1 MKRACG
7 FNLFKSRFCDQQNK
21 RSENNFEG
29 IVSKTFHSLALVLLF
44 AILLSGCVP
53 LKQFNDLEEAN
64 KELSSEV
71 DDLSSSN
78 ELLEG
83 RNEELKALAD
93 KLKDQVSELT
103 ADTLQKSREL
113 NGCRDDLQKKR
124 EEYNQLLSQLREQ
137 SGADS
142 SEELLEHL
150 QHLQEDLQEREDSLI
165 QSERNLEA
173 GKRDLEKA
181 EAELTRA
188 KADLEETREEL
199 ESKNQRLIELE
210 EALAQ
215 KDSASNALRKAVSD
229 ALMGFDQD
237 QLQVHI
243 KNGKVYVSMEE
254 KLLFGSGSYQVSS
267 EGASAL
273 REVGKVLADQKDINI
288 MIEGHTDPVPYKSGR
303 LLDNWDLSVK
313 RATSVTRILLE
324 NTEIE
329 PSRVI
334 AAGRGP
340 HVPITS
346 NDSEEGRRKNRRTEI
361 ILTPKLEQ
369 VLDIL
374 ETH

>member
-7 FNLFKSRFCDQQNK
+7 FNLFKSRFCDKQNK

-124 EEYNQLLSQLREQ
+124 EEYNQLLSQLRDQ
-137 SGADS
+137 TGAES

-150 QHLQEDLQEREDSLI
+150 QQLQEDLQEREDSLI
-165 QSERNLEA
+165 QSERTLEA
-173 GKRDLEKA
+173 RKRDLEKS
-181 EAELTRA
+181 EAELSRA

-288 MIEGHTDPVPYKSGR
+288 MIEGHTDPVPYQSGR

-340 HVPITS
+340 HVPVTS
-346 NDSEEGRRKNRRTEI
+346 NDSEAGRRKNRRTEI

>member
-7 FNLFKSRFCDQQNK
+7 FNPSNIHFCHGQSKGNEKQFRAGIFKLSHFIAPVI
-21 RSENNFEG
+21 FF
-29 IVSKTFHSLALVLLF
+29 T
-44 AILLSGCVP
+44 ILLSGCVP
-53 LKQFNDLEEAN
+53 LKQYNDLEEAN

-71 DDLSSSN
+71 DELSSSN

-83 RNEELKALAD
+83 RNEELKELAD
-93 KLKDQVSELT
+93 KLKKQVSELT
-103 ADTLQKSREL
+103 ADTLKKGREL
-113 NGCRDDLQKKR
+113 SACRDDLKEKR
-124 EEYNQLLSQLREQ
+124 EEYNQLLAQLRDQ
-137 SGADS
+137 TGAES

-150 QHLQEDLQEREDSLI
+150 QQLQEDLQAREDSLI
-165 QSERNLEA
+165 QSERTLEA
-173 GKRDLEKA
+173 RKRELEKA
-181 EAELTRA
+181 ETDLA
-188 KADLEETREEL
+188 KAQTDLDETRKEL
-199 ESKNQRLIELE
+199 EDKNQRLVELE
-210 EALAQ
+210 EALAK

-267 EGASAL
+267 EGASAI

-288 MIEGHTDPVPYKSGR
+288 MIEGHTDPVPYQKDL

-324 NTEIE
+324 NSGIE

-334 AAGRGP
+334 AAGRGQ
-340 HVPITS
+340 HVPVTS

-361 ILTPKLEQ
+361 ILTPRLDQ

-374 ETH
+374 DTH

>member
-1 MKRACG
+1 MIRACG
-7 FNLFKSRFCDQQNK
+7 FNPFKIRVCDEPIKKINHNFPGNFAKLFR
-21 RSENNFEG
+21 
-29 IVSKTFHSLALVLLF
+29 SLAPLLLF
-44 AILLSGCVP
+44 AVLFSGCVP
-53 LKQFNDLEEAN
+53 LKQYNDLEKNN
-64 KELSSEV
+64 KELSAEV
-71 DDLSSSN
+71 DELSSSN

-83 RNEELKALAD
+83 RNEELKELAD
-93 KLKDQVSELT
+93 RLKDQVSELT
-103 ADTLQKSREL
+103 ADTLQKGREL
-113 NGCRDDLQKKR
+113 SACRDDLQKKR
-124 EEYNQLLSQLREQ
+124 QEYNQLLSQLRNQ
-137 SGADS
+137 TGANS
-142 SEELLEHL
+142 SEELLAHL
-150 QHLQEDLQEREDSLI
+150 QQLQEDLQAREDSLI
-165 QSERNLEA
+165 QSERTLEA
-173 GKRDLEKA
+173 RKRELEKA
-181 EAELTRA
+181 EAQLTRA

-199 ESKNQRLIELE
+199 ENKNQRLIELE
-210 EALAQ
+210 EALAK

-288 MIEGHTDPVPYKSGR
+288 MIEGHTDPVPYQSGR

-324 NTEIE
+324 NTGIE
-329 PSRVI
+329 PSRII

-346 NDSEEGRRKNRRTEI
+346 NDSEAGRRKNRRTEI
-361 ILTPKLEQ
+361 ILTPRLDQ